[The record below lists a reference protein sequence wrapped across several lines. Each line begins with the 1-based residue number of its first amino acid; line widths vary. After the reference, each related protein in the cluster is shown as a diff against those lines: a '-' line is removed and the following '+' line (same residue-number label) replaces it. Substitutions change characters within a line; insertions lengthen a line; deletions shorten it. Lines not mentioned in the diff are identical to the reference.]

1 MRRLTRSHAF
11 AYEVQRRALRRA
23 VMPRGND
30 IRPTNPFEHS
40 SSACDTWPIG

>member
-1 MRRLTRSHAF
+1 MRSH
-11 AYEVQRRALRRA
+11 
-23 VMPRGND
+23 D